1 MENKRIL
8 GFYDYTVVLTYIGMG
23 FAFAGIIS
31 SINEHYLNAVIC
43 LMFAGICDMFD
54 GTIASTKMRTENEKH
69 FGIQIDSMCDLLSFG
84 VLPAIFVY
92 MFLGKTTV
100 AAVISGAFILAAL
113 IRLSFFNVQEF
124 ERQKSEAGPR
134 EKYLGIPVTS
144 IALLLPLLYLIT
156 EKTMPGNRSCFTA
169 LLILL
174 GAGFLSGF
182 EIGKPKSFGKILL
195 MIIGVIEAVC
205 IGIFAGVDLI

>member
-1 MENKRIL
+1 MENRKIL
-8 GFYDYTVVLTYIGMG
+8 GFYDYTVVLTYLGMV

-31 SINEHYLNAVIC
+31 SINEHFLHAVVC

-54 GTIASTKMRTENEKH
+54 GTVASTKVRTSEEKH

-92 MFLGKTTV
+92 MFLGKSTS
-100 AAVISGAFILAAL
+100 AAIISCAFVLAAL

-124 ERQKSEAGPR
+124 ERQKNDAGPR
-134 EKYLGIPVTS
+134 KKYLGIPVTS
-144 IALLLPLLYLIT
+144 IAILLPLLYLII
-156 EKTMPGNRSCFTA
+156 EKAAPGNRVFFTV
-169 LLILL
+169 LLLML
-174 GAGFLSGF
+174 GAGFLSGI
-182 EIGKPKSFGKILL
+182 EISKPKHIGKILL
-195 MIIGVIEAVC
+195 IVVGVVEAIC